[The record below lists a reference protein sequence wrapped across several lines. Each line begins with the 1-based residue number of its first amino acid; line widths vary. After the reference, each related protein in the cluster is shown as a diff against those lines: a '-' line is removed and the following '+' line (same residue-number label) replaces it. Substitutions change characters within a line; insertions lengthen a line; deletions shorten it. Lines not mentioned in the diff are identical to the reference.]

1 MNKSEEIY
9 FEIMTVHIES
19 QAAER
24 LEKIEAK
31 KEKRRW
37 KKKKPNEV
45 TRSELKYL
53 RKDFWPSLVDI
64 LAQTERLRFIA
75 LSGIARFY
83 PEILRKGNT
92 KVIKF
97 CIIKLA
103 KSILD
108 TLPVQII

>member
-1 MNKSEEIY
+1 
-9 FEIMTVHIES
+9 MTVHIES

-31 KEKRRW
+31 KRVTKME
-37 KKKKPNEV
+37 KKPNEV

-64 LAQTERLRFIA
+64 FAQTDRLRFIA

-83 PEILRKGNT
+83 REILRKGNT

-97 CIIKLA
+97 CVIKLA